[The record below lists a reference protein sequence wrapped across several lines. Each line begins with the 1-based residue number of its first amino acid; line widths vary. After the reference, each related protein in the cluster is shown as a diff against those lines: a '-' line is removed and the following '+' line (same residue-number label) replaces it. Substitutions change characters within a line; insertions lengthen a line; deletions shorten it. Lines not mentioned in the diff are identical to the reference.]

1 MNNQIDTVKTFEQS
15 VSIIEDQVSK
25 IKFYEEKLSK
35 RKEFQE
41 YMRLKEEL
49 RILEEKT
56 KPAIKEYMINH
67 PEEFD
72 TDDKGNLVAEGTG
85 GRAMLY
91 TQTRFNPKGD
101 LKKLIDLKKKE
112 AQEQFSLGE
121 EPQNFSVSVTPVC
134 RVEWKEDIQKYLES
148 K

>member
-25 IKFYEEKLSK
+25 IKFYEEKLSE
-35 RKEFQE
+35 RKEFRE
-41 YMRLKEEL
+41 YMRLKAEL

-72 TDDKGNLVAEGTG
+72 TDDKGNLVAEGT
-85 GRAMLY
+85 AEYHQVLPMLLSNY
-91 TQTRFNPKGD
+91 
-101 LKKLIDLKKKE
+101 L
-112 AQEQFSLGE
+112 
-121 EPQNFSVSVTPVC
+121 QNHHTV
-134 RVEWKEDIQKYLES
+134 WQNKNN
-148 K
+148 